1 MAVTDSAATEDRR
14 PKIAGVLPNG
24 HAAAAILAAGIGC
37 FALGV
42 FALASDASRTIARLF
57 TFYRP
62 TGPLSGVTTCAIVIW
77 LLTWIGLTAR
87 WGGKTVG
94 VAKINLVAF
103 ILLTLG
109 ILLTFPPF
117 MDLLQ
122 GK

>member
-1 MAVTDSAATEDRR
+1 MAVTDSAATDDRR
-14 PKIAGVLPNG
+14 PEIVGVLPNG

-42 FALASDASRTIARLF
+42 FALVGDASRTIARLF

-62 TGPLSGVTTCAIVIW
+62 TGPLSGVTTSAIVIW
-77 LLTWIGLTAR
+77 LLTWIVLTSR

-94 VAKINLVAF
+94 IAKINWATF